1 MSSIRIA
8 SKSIDDLNLIYKKI
22 KKDFQA
28 LDTIKLNHETL
39 EYELYLNRIELD
51 GYLKAIC
58 DKVIDTDDLMDDKS
72 IFEEF
77 SMSKLIDLMAPDQV
91 VIPLRPLKSVWT
103 DLTKEKQQA
112 CFVYFCEEMELT
124 GKEPVV

>member
-1 MSSIRIA
+1 MSGIRIA

-28 LDTIKLNHETL
+28 LDSIKLNHETL
-39 EYELYLNRIELD
+39 EYELHLNRVALD

-58 DKVIDTDDLMDDKS
+58 DKVIDTDDLMDDES
-72 IFEEF
+72 VFDQFTISDF
-77 SMSKLIDLMAPDQV
+77 MAMMTPDQV
-91 VIPLRPLKSVWT
+91 AIPLRPLKTVWA

-112 CFVYFCEEMELT
+112 CFNYFCEEMELNGEET
-124 GKEPVV
+124 VF